1 MGYKIEFRKRAKEEF
16 EYFVKHDKV
25 ILNKILKLIEDI
37 KLHPH
42 TGLGKPEALK
52 NNLSGHWSRR
62 ITKEHRLVYKID
74 GDTIVIVAS
83 CRFHY

>member
-1 MGYKIEFRKRAKEEF
+1 MVYDVIFSNRALKEF